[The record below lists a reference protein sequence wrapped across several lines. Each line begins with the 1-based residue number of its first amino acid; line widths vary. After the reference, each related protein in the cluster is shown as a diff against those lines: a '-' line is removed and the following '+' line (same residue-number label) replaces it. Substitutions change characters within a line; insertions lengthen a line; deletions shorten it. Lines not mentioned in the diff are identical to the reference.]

1 MAKKVSVIKNAASF
15 SPATPVQVSGYY
27 RSGNSK
33 LLGDFSKAMAKRK
46 QTKNPKTVKNS
57 FEYSPATP
65 IAVTKHFRSGGEH
78 YLTARQRAILSGQQP
93 LFAGAD
99 DTDRDFL
106 RARGKLKNPAQPTQ
120 TNLQAAY
127 RDGATKAN
135 LKKALRAGGME
146 LTKVETMLSKLKPQA
161 AKNPQNSMNNTSR
174 NKTNPAKK
182 SPTISPQV
190 RQIAKSLNITI
201 TKNGNR
207 FEYKTKDGKVHASMQ
222 KATDAAKRLLT
233 QTQNPFGFGIREGVA
248 KKLAKSKLKSLGTA
262 RDKAKRV
269 FDEAQKRYDSVAQM
283 ANPNR
288 KPTRKNGMVG
298 DIYEEFQGRPVTGEY
313 EAVAPN
319 GTPDELAELGTLAWL
334 EIVDSIGQYLTINFD
349 TPNNQAPIL
358 CADVRGNLHI
368 VGGTYRMTDNAGETF
383 GSITRIAYIAHKD
396 HIENGKEFEFVHEFS
411 EESGG
416 ELPKLKIDKDGLFK
430 VSGGVYK
437 LGSPGIID

>member
-1 MAKKVSVIKNAASF
+1 MAKKVNIK
-15 SPATPVQVSGYY
+15 
-27 RSGNSK
+27 R
-33 LLGDFSKAMAKRK
+33 
-46 QTKNPKTVKNS
+46 KNS

-65 IAVTKHFRSGGEH
+65 ISVTKHFRSGGEN
-78 YLTARQRAILSGQQP
+78 YLTARQRAILSGQQA

-161 AKNPQNSMNNTSR
+161 AKNPQNSMNNTSQ

-182 SPTISPQV
+182 SPTISPQI

-233 QTQNPFGFGIREGVA
+233 QTQNPFGFGIREAVA

-288 KPTRKNGMVG
+288 KPKRKNGGV
-298 DIYEEFQGRPVTGEY
+298 DDVYEMFQGRPVAGEY

-319 GTPDELAELGTLAWL
+319 GTPDNLAELGALSWFELTDATATYLL
-334 EIVDSIGQYLTINFD
+334 EFN
-349 TPNNQAPIL
+349 TPNNRAPNL
-358 CADVRGNLHI
+358 CADARGNLH
-368 VGGTYRMTDNAGETF
+368 VVDGTYRMPEHAGETL
-383 GSITRIAYIAHKD
+383 GSINKIAYIDHKD
-396 HIENGKEFEFVHEFS
+396 HIENGQEFEFIHEFS

-430 VSGGVYK
+430 IVGGVYR

>member
-1 MAKKVSVIKNAASF
+1 MAKKVSVRKNAASF

-46 QTKNPKTVKNS
+46 QTTNPKTVKNS

-65 IAVTKHFRSGGEH
+65 IAVTKHFRSGGEN
-78 YLTARQRAILSGQQP
+78 YLTARQRAILSGQQA

-106 RARGKLKNPAQPTQ
+106 RARGKLKNPSHPTQ
-120 TNLQAAY
+120 ANLQAAY
-127 RDGATKAN
+127 NAGANKSN

-146 LTKVETMLSKLKPQA
+146 LKQVETMLSKLKPQA
-161 AKNPQNSMNNTSR
+161 AKNPQNSMNKTSQ
-174 NKTNPAKK
+174 NKTNSAKK

-207 FEYKTKDGKVHASMQ
+207 YDYTTKDKKVYQSFQ
-222 KATDAAKRLLT
+222 KSVEAAKRLLT
-233 QTQNPFGFGIREGVA
+233 QTQNPFGFGIREAVA
-248 KKLAKSKLKSLGTA
+248 KKLAKSKLKGLGTA

-269 FDEAQKRYDSVAQM
+269 YDEAQKRYDSVAQM

-288 KPTRKNGMVG
+288 TKRRNNGV
-298 DIYEEFQGRPVTGEY
+298 DALYEEFQGRPVAGAY

-319 GTPDELAELGTLAWL
+319 GTPDELAELGQLAWL

-349 TPNNQAPIL
+349 TPNNKAPIL
-358 CADVRGNLHI
+358 CADVRGNLHV

-396 HIENGKEFEFVHEFS
+396 HIEDGKEFEFVHEFS

-430 VSGGVYK
+430 ISGGVYK
-437 LGSPGIID
+437 IGGPGIID